1 MYNKTANYNSYYDKS
16 NLNKKFE
23 QLTPSRSNPIIANN
37 SKNIYNDF
45 YERNSIPY
53 SYSWNKNPV
62 VSSPP
67 NYYTVTSNNRVDK
80 ILNYIKII
88 DSDVLLRNTDSYR
101 SLVSK
106 SLERPKTSEHKIK
119 NLRNDEI
126 ILSPSSSI
134 KNINGY
140 TPNRL

>member
-53 SYSWNKNPV
+53 SYS
-62 VSSPP
+62 
-67 NYYTVTSNNRVDK
+67 
-80 ILNYIKII
+80 
-88 DSDVLLRNTDSYR
+88 
-101 SLVSK
+101 
-106 SLERPKTSEHKIK
+106 
-119 NLRNDEI
+119 
-126 ILSPSSSI
+126 
-134 KNINGY
+134 
-140 TPNRL
+140 